1 MTALTA
7 LLGAGAGLGLLLIFS
22 GWRKAD
28 SDHHHR
34 MPALSQMN
42 RDRLAIKFASA
53 VGAIV
58 LVGAITGWPVAALLA
73 GIGAVT
79 LPTVMG
85 GSKHRAREVA
95 RTEAIAGWAEMLR
108 DTLSA
113 AAGLEQAIVAT
124 ADVAPSPIRTEVRAL
139 ASALGQER
147 LVPALRTFASELAD
161 PTGDLVV
168 AALVLAAGHEARKLS
183 DLLGSLAGAARDQA
197 AMQLRIDAGRARI
210 RTSTNV
216 VVGSTLFLAGGLIA
230 LNRSYLN
237 PFGTALGQAV
247 LAVIGIIF
255 AFSFWWLNKLGR
267 PTTPERFL
275 TPLASS
281 VIGKGAAAGGRP
293 S

>member
-1 MTALTA
+1 M
-7 LLGAGAGLGLLLIFS
+7 
-22 GWRKAD
+22 
-28 SDHHHR
+28 
-34 MPALSQMN
+34 
-42 RDRLAIKFASA
+42 
-53 VGAIV
+53 GAIV

-168 AALVLAAGHEARKLS
+168 AALVLAAGHEARKLA

-197 AMQLRIDAGRARI
+197 AMQLRIDAGRAGSEPP
-210 RTSTNV
+210 RTWWSV
-216 VVGSTLFLAGGLIA
+216 RLSSL
-230 LNRSYLN
+230 R
-237 PFGTALGQAV
+237 AV
-247 LAVIGIIF
+247 
-255 AFSFWWLNKLGR
+255 
-267 PTTPERFL
+267 
-275 TPLASS
+275 
-281 VIGKGAAAGGRP
+281 
-293 S
+293 